1 MLHSRS
7 VVRPITLGAA
17 LLLGACG
24 GGDASGDAAQAA
36 TDSAAMA
43 DAATTADAPAMDMFV
58 SSLSGAAERPEPVAT
73 KAQAEATYMV
83 YADSIGYVVNALDLM
98 GATAVHIHRGGA
110 DEAGPVMATLF
121 SSADGADFA
130 NGTLAMG
137 TITRETALA
146 EGVTFDD
153 LRTAVST
160 GAAYTNVHTKANP
173 KGELRAQTTMG
184 TM

>member
-1 MLHSRS
+1 MLHARAL
-7 VVRPITLGAA
+7 VLPITLGASM
-17 LLLGACG
+17 LLAACG
-24 GGDASGDAAQAA
+24 GGSDTAADAPPPEATADASM
-36 TDSAAMA
+36 MA
-43 DAATTADAPAMDMFV
+43 DEAPAMDMLI
-58 SSLSGAAERPEPVAT
+58 SSLTGAAERPEPVDT

-83 YADSIGYVVNALDLM
+83 YADSISYVLNALDLT

-110 DEAGPVMATLF
+110 EEAGPVMATLF
-121 SSADGADFA
+121 TSADGEDFA

-146 EGVTFDD
+146 DGVTFDD

-173 KGELRAQTTMG
+173 KGELRAQTTSSM
-184 TM
+184 M

>member
-1 MLHSRS
+1 MRFSLA
-7 VVRPITLGAA
+7 PITPLVLGASF
-17 LLLGACG
+17 LLAACG
-24 GGDASGDAAQAA
+24 GGADTASDTAA
-36 TDSAAMA
+36 DSAAA
-43 DAATTADAPAMDMFV
+43 DAAVIEEAAPAMDMLI
-58 SSLSGAAERPEPVAT
+58 SSLSGAAERPDPVGT

-83 YADSIGYVVNALDLM
+83 YADSIGYVVNALDLI

-110 DEAGPVMATLF
+110 EETGPVMATLF
-121 SSADGADFA
+121 TNADGADFA

-153 LRTAVST
+153 LREVVRT

-173 KGELRAQTTMG
+173 KGELRAQTTNAM
-184 TM
+184 M